1 MFASETLRRVWEGV
15 WSIWEMNNCGNRE
28 NNFHQFFFVRSEHYI
43 RAITSRGKWGEEGGK
58 KEKKRASDAGGGR
71 RVWGKAQPTE
81 STKFGRCGARKP
93 RKRRHLIGEA
103 YAELPFNQRENIN
116 PWRMSCNI
124 PKQRENF
131 FFYPLFFFFQFAR
144 KVWGQNYRGIDLLE

>member
-1 MFASETLRRVWEGV
+1 MGR
-15 WSIWEMNNCGNRE
+15 
-28 NNFHQFFFVRSEHYI
+28 
-43 RAITSRGKWGEEGGK
+43 EEGGK

-116 PWRMSCNI
+116 P
-124 PKQRENF
+124 
-131 FFYPLFFFFQFAR
+131 
-144 KVWGQNYRGIDLLE
+144 

>member
-1 MFASETLRRVWEGV
+1 MEFDRSEKWIIVGIAKN
-15 WSIWEMNNCGNRE
+15 S
-28 NNFHQFFFVRSEHYI
+28 FHQFFFVKSEHYI
-43 RAITSRGKWGEEGGK
+43 PAITSRGKWGKGGGK
-58 KEKKRASDAGGGR
+58 KGKKKGERRRGGGR

-131 FFYPLFFFFQFAR
+131 FFYPLFFFFPIREKSLGAKLSGHRLTWTRCNF
-144 KVWGQNYRGIDLLE
+144 